1 MSNSFKLF
9 LSNIAKGTA
18 VVGTIAVLVGC
29 TLNASKDSLPTEQ
42 TATVYRCDNANSTVY
57 CETADGN
64 EWAFEGYGYEV
75 GETITIVIDDG
86 CVVNAIN

>member
-1 MSNSFKLF
+1 MKKII
-9 LSNIAKGTA
+9 IAFCA
-18 VVGTIAVLVGC
+18 IC
-29 TLNASKDSLPTEQ
+29 TLCGCANGDNLPTQQ

-64 EWAFEGYGYEV
+64 EWAFEGYGYTI
-75 GETITIVIDDG
+75 GQQITIVIDDG

>member
-1 MSNSFKLF
+1 MSKSFKLF
-9 LSNIAKGTA
+9 LSNILKGTA

-29 TLNASKDSLPTEQ
+29 TLNASTDSLPTEQ
-42 TATVYRCDNANSTVY
+42 TAVVYRCDNANEVVY

-64 EWAFEGYGYEV
+64 CWTFYGYGYEV
-75 GETITIVIDDG
+75 GEEITVVIDDG